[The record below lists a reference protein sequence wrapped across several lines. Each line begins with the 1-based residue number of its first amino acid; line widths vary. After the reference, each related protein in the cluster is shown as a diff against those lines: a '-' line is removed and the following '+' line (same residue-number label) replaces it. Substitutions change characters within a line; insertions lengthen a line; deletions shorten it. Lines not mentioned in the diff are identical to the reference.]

1 MLKLHKK
8 LSYYMYHGYKCKI
21 LNVLQKV
28 NITPYRSPLPEALD
42 AGRINI
48 LKSVMY
54 FPFFYNTMTKQK
66 LCNEQQL

>member
-1 MLKLHKK
+1 MDLKVK
-8 LSYYMYHGYKCKI
+8 YKCKI
-21 LNVLQKV
+21 FNVLQKV
-28 NITPYRSPLPEALD
+28 NITPYLSPLPEALD